1 MNYTKKKY
9 DEARRRFID
18 GQPWDKIVEVFATV
32 PQVTLEEANEM
43 HNRYLSTKN
52 GLHNADRDFLDA
64 VNSVLAKQG
73 PVIAATPAEGMVSL
87 EGVRK
92 ACTAMLLDDHGWNVS
107 DAIYAARILC
117 ERAVLVP
124 VPTVAEPEPTVT
136 LVDAAEGRSLEVPAS
151 AVHEMEYPEASS
163 WLVPETFSQERKLV
177 CSICGAC
184 VSDRGM
190 HTAWR
195 GREAVMYDPMK
206 SNYLTSIC
214 GLCSAVVV
222 DQTKHTA
229 WHGTQQG

>member
-32 PQVTLEEANEM
+32 PQVTLEEAVQIRSEYYRRVRPEGIKTVQEIM
-43 HNRYLSTKN
+43 QQV
-52 GLHNADRDFLDA
+52 

-73 PVIAATPAEGMVSL
+73 PVI
-87 EGVRK
+87 
-92 ACTAMLLDDHGWNVS
+92 
-107 DAIYAARILC
+107 
-117 ERAVLVP
+117 
-124 VPTVAEPEPTVT
+124 VAKPEPTVT

-184 VSDRGM
+184 VSDRG
-190 HTAWR
+190 
-195 GREAVMYDPMK
+195 
-206 SNYLTSIC
+206 L
-214 GLCSAVVV
+214 
-222 DQTKHTA
+222 HTA
-229 WHGTQQG
+229 WHGTHQG